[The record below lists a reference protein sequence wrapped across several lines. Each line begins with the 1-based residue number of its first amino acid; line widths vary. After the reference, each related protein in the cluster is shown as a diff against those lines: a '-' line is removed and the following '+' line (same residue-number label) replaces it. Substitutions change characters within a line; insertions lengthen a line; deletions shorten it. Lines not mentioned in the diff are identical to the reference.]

1 MVLRHRSGRDVEREA
16 PESPRRDD
24 DDLDQPYDRIRDA
37 ATLPEDPGLAP
48 ALASRDGVCAMH
60 RMKAQIRGPGAIAL
74 EDAGALHWIDTM
86 ERAIAKGE
94 VAPCSC
100 AVKP

>member
-1 MVLRHRSGRDVEREA
+1 MVLAHRSQRQVEREA
-16 PESPRRDD
+16 PASLRRDD

-37 ATLPEDPGLAP
+37 ATLPEDPGLTP
-48 ALASRDGVCAMH
+48 ALAPRDGVCAMH
-60 RMKAQIRGPGAIAL
+60 RLKQQILSRPPTL

-94 VAPCSC
+94 VAPCAC
-100 AVKP
+100 AVQP